1 MSALSAFSNIGKVP
15 ELRRRIIF
23 TVVLMAV
30 YRIGVFVTIPGV
42 DRTVMA
48 AVMHKQAGGLL
59 GLFNMFS
66 GGALGNLSIFAL
78 GIMPYVS
85 ASIILQLL
93 TMVFKPLDELRKE
106 GEQGQRKI
114 NQYTRYGTIV
124 LSLIQGFGIAMSLEA
139 MNNGDLSDSAAV
151 GDVVTH
157 AGWAFRLM
165 SMLTLTTGTAFMMW
179 VGEQITE
186 RGIGNGI
193 SLLIFAGIVDGIPDG
208 IASYFAT
215 NKGNIQPLNLAAVIA
230 IVLATVAT
238 IVFFERAQRR
248 IPIYY
253 ARRTVG
259 RRVYGGQTAHLP
271 LRVNTSGTIPPIFAS
286 SLLMFPATLANFKV
300 PGMATLQSLLQR
312 GDWAFNTFYV
322 VLIVFF
328 CHFYTAV
335 TFQPVDVADNLKK
348 QQAFIP
354 SVRQGKQT
362 ADYIDYVLTRITFG
376 GSLYVAV
383 VCIVPSI
390 ISQQFHVP
398 FRWGG
403 TSIMI
408 VVGVA
413 LDTVNQIEAH
423 LITRNYEGLS
433 GGGGRTSRIR
443 VRRDQA

>member
-1 MSALSAFSNIGKVP
+1 MSAIVRPIRFAAPVTSA
-15 ELRRRIIF
+15 
-23 TVVLMAV
+23 VLPAC
-30 YRIGVFVTIPGV
+30 
-42 DRTVMA
+42 
-48 AVMHKQAGGLL
+48 
-59 GLFNMFS
+59 
-66 GGALGNLSIFAL
+66 
-78 GIMPYVS
+78 
-85 ASIILQLL
+85 
-93 TMVFKPLDELRKE
+93 E
-106 GEQGQRKI
+106 
-114 NQYTRYGTIV
+114 
-124 LSLIQGFGIAMSLEA
+124 
-139 MNNGDLSDSAAV
+139 
-151 GDVVTH
+151 
-157 AGWAFRLM
+157 
-165 SMLTLTTGTAFMMW
+165 
-179 VGEQITE
+179 
-186 RGIGNGI
+186 GI
-193 SLLIFAGIVDGIPDG
+193 S
-208 IASYFAT
+208 
-215 NKGNIQPLNLAAVIA
+215 AVVHFVAA

-248 IPIYY
+248 IPIFY

-259 RRVYGGQTAHLP
+259 RRIYGEQTAHLP
-271 LRVNTSGTIPPIFAS
+271 LRVNTAGTIPPIFAS

-300 PGMATLQSLLQR
+300 PGMAQLQTMLTR
-312 GDWAFNTFYV
+312 GDWAFNTAYV
-322 VLIVFF
+322 LLIIFF

-376 GSLYVAV
+376 GSIYVAV

-390 ISQQFHVP
+390 ISAQFHVP

-433 GGGGRTSRIR
+433 GGGARTSRIR
-443 VRRDQA
+443 VRKD

>member
-15 ELRRRIIF
+15 ELRRRILF

-42 DRTVMA
+42 DRTVMN
-48 AVMHKQAGGLL
+48 AVMHKQSGGLL

-124 LSLIQGFGIAMSLEA
+124 LSLVQGFGIAMSLEA

-157 AGWAFRLM
+157 AGWGFRLM

-208 IASYFAT
+208 VASYFAT
-215 NKGNIQPLNLAAVIA
+215 NKGNIQPLNLAAVVA

-259 RRVYGGQTAHLP
+259 RRIYGGQTAHLP

-300 PGMATLQSLLQR
+300 PGMAALQSLLQR

-322 VLIVFF
+322 LLIIFF

-433 GGGGRTSRIR
+433 GGGARTSRIR
-443 VRRDQA
+443 VRKD

>member
-15 ELRRRIIF
+15 ELRRRILF
-23 TVVLMAV
+23 TVVLLAV

-42 DRTVMA
+42 DRTVMQ
-48 AVMHKQAGGLL
+48 AVVHKQGGGLL
-59 GLFNMFS
+59 SLFNMFS

-139 MNNGDLSDSAAV
+139 MNNGDLSDVAAV

-157 AGWAFRLM
+157 AGWGFRLM

-208 IASYFAT
+208 VGSYFAT
-215 NKGNIQPLNLAAVIA
+215 NKGNIQPLNLAAVVA

-259 RRVYGGQTAHLP
+259 RRIYGGQTAHLP

-286 SLLMFPATLANFKV
+286 SLLTFPATLANFKV
-300 PGMATLQSLLQR
+300 PGMAQVQSLLQR

-322 VLIVFF
+322 LLIIFF

-354 SVRQGKQT
+354 NIRQGKQT

-423 LITRNYEGLS
+423 LITRNYEGLA
-433 GGGGRTSRIR
+433 GGGARTSRIR
-443 VRRDQA
+443 VRKD

>member
-1 MSALSAFSNIGKVP
+1 MSVLAGFANINKVP
-15 ELRRRIIF
+15 ELRRRVLF
-23 TVVLMAV
+23 TLAMLAV
-30 YRIGVFVTIPGV
+30 YRIGAFVTIPGV
-42 DRTVMA
+42 DRNVMK
-48 AVMHKQAGGLL
+48 AVVNKQGGGLL
-59 GLFNMFS
+59 GFFNMFS
-66 GGALGNLSIFAL
+66 GGALSNLSIFAI

-85 ASIILQLL
+85 ASIVLQLL

-124 LSLIQGFGIAMSLEA
+124 LSLFQSFGIAMSLEA
-139 MNNGDLSDSAAV
+139 LNNQDTVGAT

-157 AGWAFRLM
+157 AGWGFRLM
-165 SMLTLTTGTAFMMW
+165 TMITLTTGTCFIMW

-193 SLLIFAGIVDGIPDG
+193 SLLIFAGIVTDIPG
-208 IASYFAT
+208 GVLGYFQT
-215 NKGNIQPLNLAAVIA
+215 HKGSIQPLNLFMVGAV
-230 IVLATVAT
+230 VLLTVAT
-238 IVFFERAQRR
+238 IVFFERGQRR

-271 LRVNTSGTIPPIFAS
+271 LKVNTSGTIPPIFAS

-300 PGMATLQSLLQR
+300 PGMAVLQQSLER
-312 GDWAFNTFYV
+312 GDWLFNLVYV
-322 VLIVFF
+322 GLIIFF
-328 CHFYTAV
+328 CFFYTAV
-335 TFQPVDVADNLKK
+335 TFQAVDVADNLKK

-354 SVRQGKQT
+354 SIRQGKQT
-362 ADYIDYVLTRITFG
+362 AEYIDKVLTRITLG
-376 GSLYVAV
+376 GALYVAAVCV
-383 VCIVPSI
+383 VPTV
-390 ISQQFHVP
+390 ISEYFKVP

-403 TSIMI
+403 TSVMI

-413 LDTVNQIEAH
+413 LDTVAQIEAH

-433 GGGGRTSRIR
+433 GGGGRATRIR
-443 VRRDQA
+443 GRRDVA

>member
-1 MSALSAFSNIGKVP
+1 MSVFSGFANIGKVP
-15 ELRRRIIF
+15 ELRKRVLF
-23 TVVLMAV
+23 TLGMLAV
-30 YRIGVFVTIPGV
+30 YRVGVFVTIPGV
-42 DRTVMA
+42 DRNVMQ
-48 AVMHKQAGGLL
+48 AVIRKQGAGLM

-66 GGALGNLSIFAL
+66 GGALANLSIFAL

-93 TMVFKPLDELRKE
+93 AMVYKPLDELRKE
-106 GEQGQRKI
+106 GEQGTRKI
-114 NQYTRYGTIV
+114 NQYTRYGTIA
-124 LSLIQGFGIAMSLEA
+124 LSLMQGFGIAMSLEGQ
-139 MNNGDLSDSAAV
+139 NNADLGDASHV

-157 AGWAFRLM
+157 AGWPFRLM
-165 SMLTLTTGTAFMMW
+165 TMLTLTTGTAFMMW

-193 SLLIFAGIVDGIPDG
+193 SLIIFAGIVDGIPQG
-208 IASYFAT
+208 VFTYFET
-215 NKGNIQPLNLAAVIA
+215 NKGNIQPLNLAGVVAV
-230 IVLATVAT
+230 VLATVAV
-238 IVFFERAQRR
+238 IVFFERGMRK
-248 IPIYY
+248 IPIFY

-286 SLLMFPATLANFKV
+286 SLLMFPATLANFHI
-300 PGMATLQSLLQR
+300 PGMSQVQGMLQR
-312 GDWAFNTFYV
+312 GDWMFNTFYV
-322 VLIVFF
+322 LLIVFF
-328 CHFYTAV
+328 CYFYTAV
-335 TFQPVDVADNLKK
+335 TFQAVDVADNLKK

-354 SVRQGKQT
+354 SIRQGKQT

-376 GSLYVAV
+376 GAMYVAA
-383 VCIVPSI
+383 VCVVPSI
-390 ISQQFHVP
+390 VSEMFHVP

-413 LDTVNQIEAH
+413 LDTVSQIEAH

-433 GGGGRTSRIR
+433 GGGGKATR
-443 VRRDQA
+443 VRGRRDLA

>member
-1 MSALSAFSNIGKVP
+1 MALFSGFANIGKVP
-15 ELRRRIIF
+15 ELRKRLLF
-23 TVVLMAV
+23 TLVMLAV

-42 DRTVMA
+42 DRNVMQ
-48 AVMHKQAGGLL
+48 AVVSKQGGGLL

-85 ASIILQLL
+85 ASIVLQLL

-114 NQYTRYGTIV
+114 NQYTRYGTIL
-124 LSLIQGFGIAMSLEA
+124 LSVVQAFGIAMSLEA
-139 MNNGDLSDSAAV
+139 LNNQDLSDSARV
-151 GDVVTH
+151 GDVVVH
-157 AGWAFRLM
+157 AGWGFRIM
-165 SMLTLTTGTAFMMW
+165 SIITLTTGTAFMMW

-193 SLLIFAGIVDGIPDG
+193 SLIIFAGIVDGIPTG
-208 IASYFAT
+208 LFQYFAT
-215 NKGNIQPLNLAAVIA
+215 NKGNIQPLNLAAVTAVI
-230 IVLATVAT
+230 LATVAT
-238 IVFFERAQRR
+238 IVFFERGQRR
-248 IPIYY
+248 IPIFY

-271 LRVNTSGTIPPIFAS
+271 LRVNTAGTIPPIFAS

-300 PGMATLQSLLQR
+300 PGMAQLQGALSR
-312 GDWAFNTFYV
+312 GDWVFNVFYV
-322 VLIVFF
+322 GLIIFF
-328 CHFYTAV
+328 CYFYTAV

-354 SVRQGKQT
+354 SIRQGKQT
-362 ADYIDYVLTRITFG
+362 ADYIDHVMSRLTFG
-376 GSLYVAV
+376 GSLYVAA
-383 VCIVPSI
+383 VCIVPTI
-390 ISQQFHVP
+390 ISEAFHVP

-433 GGGGRTSRIR
+433 GSGGKATRIR
-443 VRRDQA
+443 GRRDV

>member
-1 MSALSAFSNIGKVP
+1 MSVFSGFANITKVP
-15 ELRRRIIF
+15 ELRKRLLF
-23 TVVLMAV
+23 TLGMLAV
-30 YRIGVFVTIPGV
+30 YRVGVFVTIPGV
-42 DRTVMA
+42 DRNVMA
-48 AVMHKQAGGLL
+48 AVVSKQGGGFL

-66 GGALGNLSIFAL
+66 GGALSNLSIFAL

-93 TMVFKPLDELRKE
+93 TMVWKPLDELRKE

-114 NQYTRYGTIV
+114 NQYTRYGTVV
-124 LSLIQGFGIAMSLEA
+124 LSLVQSFGMALSLEA
-139 MNNGDLSDSAAV
+139 LNNGDLSDSSRV

-157 AGWAFRLM
+157 PGWGFRLM
-165 SMLTLTTGTAFMMW
+165 SMLTLTTGTAFIMW

-193 SLLIFAGIVDGIPDG
+193 SLIIFAGIVDGIPTG
-208 IASYFAT
+208 VFQYFET
-215 NKGNIQPLNLAAVIA
+215 HKGDIQPLTLAAVAA
-230 IVLATVAT
+230 IILLTVAT
-238 IVFFERAQRR
+238 IVFFERGQRK

-271 LRVNTSGTIPPIFAS
+271 LRVNTAGTIPPIFAS
-286 SLLMFPATLANFKV
+286 SLLMFPQTLANYKI
-300 PGMATLQSLLQR
+300 PGMSQLQTLLQR
-312 GDWAFNTFYV
+312 GDWLFNTFYV
-322 VLIVFF
+322 LLIIFF
-328 CHFYTAV
+328 CYFYTAV

-354 SVRQGKQT
+354 NIRQGKQT
-362 ADYIDYVLTRITFG
+362 ADYIEHVLSRITLG
-376 GSLYVAV
+376 GAFYVAA
-383 VCIVPSI
+383 VCVVPSI
-390 ISQQFHVP
+390 ITEAFHVP

-413 LDTVNQIEAH
+413 LDTVSQIEAH

-433 GGGGRTSRIR
+433 GGGGKVTR
-443 VRRDQA
+443 VRGRRDI